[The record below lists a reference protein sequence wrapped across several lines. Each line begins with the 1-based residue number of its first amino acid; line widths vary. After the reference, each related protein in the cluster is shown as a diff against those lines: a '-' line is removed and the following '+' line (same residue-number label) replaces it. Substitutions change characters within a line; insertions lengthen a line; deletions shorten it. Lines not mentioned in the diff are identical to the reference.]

1 MMKFGVTLGIVFL
14 FTGLYSANGQAL
26 FERGETNAG
35 NLGLS
40 ITNVGVIGKA
50 DVRNNPDAGVSMRFP
65 INTGTEHL
73 FEAGLWM
80 GAFVDGGLRVS
91 TAAVTNPSGYSRG
104 QSGYE
109 FTPDGPI
116 RYEGPQTGLGISDQ
130 DLITTFTDRNLIIPG
145 TTTQI
150 AGHSDPLYADVEQ
163 TSYNW
168 AFPFTENF
176 SILKLSITNRSDE
189 YGPAGGFAW
198 DSLYVGQYADI
209 VVRNVF
215 TAQDQGS
222 AFFNKNG
229 LGYLDSRY
237 TTYAFDA
244 GSNDASSINTYGGI
258 TILGSEITDPV
269 TGNSVFYHP
278 ANPIFDPAHPE
289 HNRVSTL
296 PVPKVDPSYWLFSA
310 GTGVYQGPP
319 RGSAVDQ
326 QRYDRMSTVFPLDEV
341 RPNSPD
347 GRTIREELRTDGQN
361 SQGNYISMIA
371 MGPFRRVEP
380 GETIHIYFGI
390 IAAEKT
396 EPYVSGIAGKAVD
409 DEESRQLFE
418 DSIDSMY
425 RVFLGEDADSTG
437 IYTAEKDINGNG
449 KLDRFLFP
457 TPPDAPKLRVE
468 LSAGTATLYWDRL
481 AEASQ
486 DPVTNEQ
493 DFEGYKVYRTD
504 LGDDLN
510 PTPRLIREWDR
521 RGNEVGF
528 NTGLEDIL
536 LEEPATF
543 PGDETEY
550 WYRFEIDGLLSG
562 WQYQFSVTSFDFG
575 SQIFELG
582 PLETSP
588 NVNAVRVFPG
598 TPANLNF
605 SDSGEQ
611 FEVGVYPNPYR
622 LNAAWDGTTDQTRKL
637 MFTNLPARAEIRVY
651 TLSGDIVAEAEHTSD
666 SLGDIQW
673 YNQFSTENRIL
684 PGGEYA
690 FDLLSN
696 ANQNLT
702 TGLYLFSVKDMASG
716 HVQTGKF
723 AIIK

>member
-296 PVPKVDPSYWLFSA
+296 PVP
-310 GTGVYQGPP
+310 
-319 RGSAVDQ
+319 RGRLEVLPEISNG
-326 QRYDRMSTVFPLDEV
+326 MTVC
-341 RPNSPD
+341 
-347 GRTIREELRTDGQN
+347 
-361 SQGNYISMIA
+361 
-371 MGPFRRVEP
+371 
-380 GETIHIYFGI
+380 
-390 IAAEKT
+390 
-396 EPYVSGIAGKAVD
+396 
-409 DEESRQLFE
+409 QLC
-418 DSIDSMY
+418 
-425 RVFLGEDADSTG
+425 FL
-437 IYTAEKDINGNG
+437 
-449 KLDRFLFP
+449 
-457 TPPDAPKLRVE
+457 
-468 LSAGTATLYWDRL
+468 W
-481 AEASQ
+481 
-486 DPVTNEQ
+486 
-493 DFEGYKVYRTD
+493 
-504 LGDDLN
+504 
-510 PTPRLIREWDR
+510 
-521 RGNEVGF
+521 
-528 NTGLEDIL
+528 
-536 LEEPATF
+536 
-543 PGDETEY
+543 
-550 WYRFEIDGLLSG
+550 
-562 WQYQFSVTSFDFG
+562 
-575 SQIFELG
+575 
-582 PLETSP
+582 
-588 NVNAVRVFPG
+588 
-598 TPANLNF
+598 
-605 SDSGEQ
+605 
-611 FEVGVYPNPYR
+611 
-622 LNAAWDGTTDQTRKL
+622 TR
-637 MFTNLPARAEIRVY
+637 
-651 TLSGDIVAEAEHTSD
+651 
-666 SLGDIQW
+666 
-673 YNQFSTENRIL
+673 
-684 PGGEYA
+684 
-690 FDLLSN
+690 
-696 ANQNLT
+696 
-702 TGLYLFSVKDMASG
+702 
-716 HVQTGKF
+716 
-723 AIIK
+723 